1 MGKIKT
7 LKGLVT
13 EISNLKRKGKQIV
26 FTNGC
31 FDLLHLGHLKI
42 LQEAKTKGDVLVV
55 GLNSDSSIR
64 RIKGL
69 KRPILNQRTRAKL
82 LANLNPV
89 DYVVLFK
96 ETTPYNLI
104 KLIKPDVLVKGG
116 DWKRNEIVGEKI
128 VKKVY
133 RVKLYPERS
142 TTRIIN
148 KIKKSG

>member
-7 LKGLVT
+7 LKSLVID
-13 EISNLKRKGKQIV
+13 ISHLKGEGKKIV

-42 LQEAKTKGDVLVV
+42 LREAKTKGDILIV

-64 RIKGL
+64 KIKGST
-69 KRPILNQRTRAKL
+69 RPILDQKTRAKL
-82 LANLNPV
+82 LVNLNPV

-96 ETTPYNLI
+96 EKTPYDLI
-104 KLIKPDVLVKGG
+104 KTIKPDILVKGG
-116 DWKRNEIVGEKI
+116 DWKKGEIVGEEL
-128 VKKVY
+128 VKTVY
-133 RVKLYPERS
+133 RVKLYPQHS
-142 TTRIIN
+142 TTDIID

>member
-7 LKGLVT
+7 LKGLIT
-13 EISNLKRKGKQIV
+13 EISSLKRKGKKIA

-31 FDLLHLGHLKI
+31 FDILHLGHLKI

-64 RIKGL
+64 KIKGL
-69 KRPILNQRTRAKL
+69 NRPILNQKTRAKL

-89 DYVVLFK
+89 DYVVLFN
-96 ETTPYNLI
+96 EATPYNLI
-104 KLIKPDVLVKGG
+104 KRIKPDVLVKGG

-128 VKKVY
+128 AKKVY
-133 RVKLYPERS
+133 RVKLYPEHS

-148 KIKKSG
+148 KIKRDF